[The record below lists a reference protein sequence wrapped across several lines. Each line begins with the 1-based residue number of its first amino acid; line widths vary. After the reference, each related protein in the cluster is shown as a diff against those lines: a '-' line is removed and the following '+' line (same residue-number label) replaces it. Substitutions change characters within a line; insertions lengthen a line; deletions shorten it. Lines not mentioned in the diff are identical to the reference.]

1 MKIQFWRQ
9 LIATVTSVA
18 VLTLG
23 FTPVSMAGVIET
35 QQLLEIENRQDV
47 VSRIEAVLVRD
58 DVARQLVEYGVDPAD
73 VMARVEHMT
82 TAELL
87 ALDGQIAEQTA
98 GGADA
103 LVIIGVV
110 FLVLLLLD
118 LVGVTDVFKSI

>member
-9 LIATVTSVA
+9 LILTVTSVA

-23 FTPVSMAGVIET
+23 FTPASMAGVIET
-35 QQLLEIENRQDV
+35 QQLQEIENRQDV

>member
-23 FTPVSMAGVIET
+23 FTPASMAGVIET

-73 VMARVEHMT
+73 VMARVQHMT

-103 LVIIGVV
+103 LVIIGIV